1 MIRKM
6 IIGTEELEFK
16 MTNKTIF
23 ELDEMYGNFGLIING
38 IMEGTKI
45 YNNSLKLLC
54 ASCITKDLSLEE
66 VEEILTPSQVVQEL
80 IPFATSL
87 YLDYMGIKETSDS
100 EENESKKDN
109 KKKA

>member
-1 MIRKM
+1 MIRKFK
-6 IIGTEELEFK
+6 IGEEELEFK

-23 ELDEMYGNFGLIING
+23 KLDEMYGNFGLIING
-38 IMEGTKI
+38 LMEGNQI

-54 ASCITKDLSLEE
+54 ASCITKELFIEE
-66 VEEILTPSQVVQEL
+66 VEEILTPSQVIKEL

-87 YLDYMGIKETSDS
+87 YLDYMGIKEISDS
-100 EENESKKDN
+100 EEKESKKEN